1 MDSKITIDVGGIP
14 WEEEGLARQRNLE
27 NSIHP
32 MTQTLQTKL
41 ASAYLTAKEKIIELG
56 FASEIDWQHNLS
68 FKDLTETLF
77 LREAAWVILSS
88 GMRETVVRRKFP
100 DFSRAFCGW
109 GSARKIVNRRT
120 TCKER
125 ALCVFAH
132 EGKIESII
140 QVAEEVCQRGF
151 SEVKNRLATHGVDY
165 IHKFPYMGPA
175 TSLHFAKNIG
185 LPVVK
190 PDRHLLRVTKVTG
203 YDTPEEMC
211 NVIAGIIGDKVSVID
226 LVIWRYA
233 TLHRNY
239 LALFSV

>member
-1 MDSKITIDVGGIP
+1 
-14 WEEEGLARQRNLE
+14 
-27 NSIHP
+27 
-32 MTQTLQTKL
+32 MTETFQTKL
-41 ASAYLTAKEKIIELG
+41 ASAYLTAKETVIELG

-88 GMRETVVRRKFP
+88 GMREAVVRAKFP
-100 DFSRAFCGW
+100 ALSRAFCGW
-109 GSARKIVNRRT
+109 GSARAIVNRKV
-120 TCKER
+120 TCRQK
-125 ALCVFAH
+125 ALCAFAH
-132 EGKIESII
+132 EGKIEAIL
-140 QVAEEVCQRGF
+140 QVAEEVGQKGF
-151 SEVKNRLATHGVDY
+151 SEVKSLLARYGVGY

-175 TSLHFAKNIG
+175 TSLHLAKNIG

-203 YDTPEEMC
+203 YDTPEDMC
-211 NVIAGIIGDKVSVID
+211 NAIAGVIGDKISVID

-239 LALFSV
+239 LSLFSI

>member
-1 MDSKITIDVGGIP
+1 
-14 WEEEGLARQRNLE
+14 
-27 NSIHP
+27 
-32 MTQTLQTKL
+32 MTETFQTKL
-41 ASAYLTAKEKIIELG
+41 ASAYLTAKEKVIELG

-88 GMRETVVRRKFP
+88 GMREAVVRAKFP
-100 DFSRAFCGW
+100 ALSRAFCGW
-109 GSARKIVNRRT
+109 GSARVIVNRKV
-120 TCKER
+120 TCRQK
-125 ALCVFAH
+125 ALCAFAH
-132 EGKIESII
+132 EGKIEAIL
-140 QVAEEVCQRGF
+140 QVAEEVGQKGF
-151 SEVKNRLATHGVDY
+151 SEVKSLLARYGVGY

-175 TSLHFAKNIG
+175 TSLHLAKNIG

-203 YDTPEEMC
+203 YDTPEDMC
-211 NVIAGIIGDKVSVID
+211 NAIAGVIGDKISVID

-239 LALFSV
+239 LSLFAI